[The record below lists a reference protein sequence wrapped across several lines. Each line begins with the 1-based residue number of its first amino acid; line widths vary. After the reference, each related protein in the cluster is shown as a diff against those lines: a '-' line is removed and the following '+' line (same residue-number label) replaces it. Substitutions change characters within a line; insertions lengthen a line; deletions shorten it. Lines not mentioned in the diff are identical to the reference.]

1 MQLYALDKDKR
12 AVFANYAKK
21 HTNYTC
27 PECDSLIRLRG
38 GVHRQ
43 NHFYHLDPERRCRQN
58 GKSMEHLQVQFRIL
72 DVLTENACSLEVRF
86 PEINRIADC
95 VWHKPK
101 IIFEIQRS
109 PISAAEVRS
118 RNSDYRKIG
127 YAVIWILHDKQF
139 GLRRLS
145 AAEMY
150 LASYVHYFTNIDAQ
164 GKGSFYDQFTILEG
178 INKKY
183 VSERKEF
190 LFNELVSHETS
201 LKLARK
207 IPVFLQE
214 KMKNSVYHFK
224 GDLMEACLQGENEE
238 LVAKLFELEK
248 NNKSGS
254 LPKIVGRCLKFILNC
269 IVRSYQIVFRIFL
282 EKACR

>member
-43 NHFYHLDPERRCRQN
+43 NHFYHLDSERRCRQN

-72 DVLTENACSLEVRF
+72 EALTENACSLEVRF

-101 IIFEIQRS
+101 IIFEIQCS
-109 PISAAEVRS
+109 PISAAEVRL

-127 YAVIWILHDKQF
+127 YEVIWILHDKQF
-139 GLRRLS
+139 GMKRLS

-150 LASYVHYFTNIDAQ
+150 LASHVHYFTNIDFQ
-164 GKGSFYDQFTILEG
+164 GKGSFYDQFTVMDG
-178 INKKY
+178 IHKKY

-190 LFNELVSHETS
+190 LFSELVSHERS
-201 LKLARK
+201 LKLPRN
-207 IPVFLQE
+207 IPLLVQE

-224 GDLMEACLQGENEE
+224 GDLIEACLQGENEE
-238 LVAKLFELEK
+238 LIAKLFQLEK
-248 NNKSGS
+248 NKKGGS
-254 LPKIVGRCLKFILNC
+254 LRRIVCRCLKFILNY
-269 IVRSYQIVFRIFL
+269 IVRPYQIIFRIFL
-282 EKACR
+282 EKACM